1 MLMKIGNEHQVSAF
15 IFLVH
20 FTPGNLRANNTLI
33 VSRKFGGIQLV
44 RHIRYVFILLIYTA
58 YCVMVTSI
66 RVGWGP
72 QTFFSMHGNQL
83 PSLSGVH
90 VLEVFLWCA
99 QLLESFHGRSSSLKH
114 FHKCKFFHKGL
125 KKMSATEKILQ
136 TMNSW
141 QWGELIAV
149 CRKKCLGASSRP
161 NVHDIPIYFFHN
173 WNKSRK

>member
-1 MLMKIGNEHQVSAF
+1 MLMKIVNEYQVSAF

-72 QTFFSMHGNQL
+72 RTFFSTHGNQL

-90 VLEVFLWCA
+90 
-99 QLLESFHGRSSSLKH
+99 
-114 FHKCKFFHKGL
+114 GL
-125 KKMSATEKILQ
+125 KDFLSSDHLVKSFDGISYTYGGSVLKSNFYHKTTQEDGHYRENPSNHELLTDRGGDCRASKKMFRGLLPPYSVVS
-136 TMNSW
+136 N
-141 QWGELIAV
+141 
-149 CRKKCLGASSRP
+149 
-161 NVHDIPIYFFHN
+161 
-173 WNKSRK
+173 NK